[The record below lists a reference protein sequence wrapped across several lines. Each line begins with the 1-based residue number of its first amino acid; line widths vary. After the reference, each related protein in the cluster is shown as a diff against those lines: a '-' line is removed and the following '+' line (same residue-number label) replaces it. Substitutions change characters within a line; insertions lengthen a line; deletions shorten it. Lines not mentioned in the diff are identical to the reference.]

1 MHLTKCEKSQLHKE
15 FDSVIENNQ
24 GRIRHIV
31 SRYCTPEEFEDMYQ
45 EILLQLWRSFDSFK
59 NHSSR
64 ETWLYKVALNTA
76 CTFVSKNIK
85 NRALDDTLSNLNI
98 QDEQQGQES
107 CQADILTNFM
117 KTLGD
122 IDANVLMMYLDG
134 ITSEG
139 MAEVIGIKASAVR
152 ARLKRIKQSY
162 QQQYIGE

>member
-1 MHLTKCEKSQLHKE
+1 MHKE

-31 SRYCTPEEFEDMYQ
+31 TRYCTPDEFEDLYQ

-59 NHSSR
+59 NNSSR

-76 CTFVSKNIK
+76 CTFISKNIK
-85 NRALDDTLSNLNI
+85 SRELDNTLSKLPI
-98 QDEQQGQES
+98 QDEQHGQES
-107 CQADILTNFM
+107 CQADILNNFM

-134 ITSEG
+134 ISSEG
-139 MAEVIGIKASAVR
+139 MAEVVGIKASAVR
-152 ARLKRIKQSY
+152 ARIKRIKQSY
-162 QQQYIGE
+162 EKQYIGE